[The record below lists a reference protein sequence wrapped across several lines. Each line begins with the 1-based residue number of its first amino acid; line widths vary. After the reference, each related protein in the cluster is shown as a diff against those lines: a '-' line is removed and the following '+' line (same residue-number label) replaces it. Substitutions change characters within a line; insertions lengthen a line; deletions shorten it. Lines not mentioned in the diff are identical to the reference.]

1 MIELKLN
8 RRKFLLAGV
17 AAAAGVGFGANRAS
31 GRSQAPILRRIPATG
46 EELPVIGLGTS
57 GTFDVGG
64 APEVRASLAEVL
76 NAFFENGGKVIDSS
90 PMYGRAE
97 TVVGALLDAMSPR
110 PPVFAATKVWTDGK
124 QAGIKQMQASMQL
137 WGVPVVDLMQIH
149 NLRDWKTHLATL
161 REWKQGGRIRY
172 IGITTS
178 HGRSHAE
185 MEDLMRTEPLDF
197 VQFSYSLDEREAEK
211 RLLPLAAER
220 GIATLINRPFA
231 RGGMFRKTQG
241 KPLPDWSGEFDC
253 RSWAQFFLKFV
264 VGHPAVTCVIPAT
277 SKASH
282 VKDNL
287 GAGFGRLPDEA
298 TRRRMLKHFE
308 SL

>member
-1 MIELKLN
+1 MIELKLS
-8 RRKFLLAGV
+8 RRDFLMAGI
-17 AAAAGVGFGANRAS
+17 AAAAGVGFGENRAL
-31 GRSQAPILRRIPATG
+31 GQSQAPILRRIPATG
-46 EELPVIGLGTS
+46 EGLPVIGLGTS
-57 GTFDVGG
+57 GTFEVGS
-64 APEVRASLAEVL
+64 APEERAGVAEVL
-76 NAFFENGGKVIDSS
+76 NSFFENGGKVIDSS
-90 PMYGRAE
+90 PMYGQAE
-97 TVVGALLDAMSPR
+97 TVVGALLGAMRPR
-110 PPVFAATKVWTDGK
+110 PQVFAATKVWTDGK
-124 QAGIKQMQASMQL
+124 QAGIEQMQASMRL

-161 REWKQGGRIRY
+161 REWKEGGLIRY

-185 MEDLMRTEPLDF
+185 MEDLMRSEPLDF

-220 GIATLINRPFA
+220 GVATLINRPFA
-231 RGGMFRKTQG
+231 RGGMFRKTKG
-241 KPLPDWSGEFDC
+241 KPLPDWSAEFDC
-253 RSWAQFFLKFV
+253 RSWAQYFLKFV
-264 VGHPAVTCVIPAT
+264 VGHPAVVCVIPAT

-298 TRRRMLKHFE
+298 MRRRMLKHFE